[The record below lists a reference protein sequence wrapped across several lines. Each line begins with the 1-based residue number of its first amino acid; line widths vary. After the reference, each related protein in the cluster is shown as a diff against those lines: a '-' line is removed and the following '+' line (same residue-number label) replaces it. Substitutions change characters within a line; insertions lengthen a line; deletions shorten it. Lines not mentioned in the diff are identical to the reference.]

1 MRLAGLLLKILGGK
15 IQDKRKRDCPRK
27 TTPHKHTRM
36 FRPSAD
42 LWRVAEN
49 KRGWRNMISRLQH
62 QSKV

>member
-1 MRLAGLLLKILGGK
+1 MRLAGLLLKIL
-15 IQDKRKRDCPRK
+15 DKDCPRK

-62 QSKV
+62 QSRSS